1 MLRDQSVEE
10 IYDGFFYTS
19 DDPAPVGCGDCQ
31 GCSSCCQ
38 NTGDSII
45 LDPYDMYML
54 SLGTGKTFEDMIERE
69 IEIRLVDGLIL
80 PNLMK
85 CPSDRNGQPDSVLAE
100 KAEEPSE
107 NSYSEGERC
116 PFLTPAGRCSIHA
129 FRPGICRLY
138 PLGRYYT
145 DKGFA
150 YILQKDECSGRQKTP
165 VRVRDWLG
173 IEDLPVYEAY
183 ILDWHDFRVRIR
195 EALPRLTQSSRQSVT
210 RYILQ
215 IFFVHPYLME
225 MDFYPQYKARMEV
238 CRDALKEILDNGAG
252 VTL

>member
-1 MLRDQSVEE
+1 MLRDQTIEE
-10 IYDGFFYTS
+10 IYDGFFYSS
-19 DDPAPVGCGDCQ
+19 DDLVLVGCGDCQ

-45 LDPYDMYML
+45 LDPCDLYML

-85 CPSDRNGQPDSVLAE
+85 CPGDGNEQQDSA
-100 KAEEPSE
+100 PSE
-107 NSYSEGERC
+107 QASEISESSHPEGERC
-116 PFLTPAGRCSIHA
+116 PFLTSAGRCSIHA

-145 DKGFA
+145 DKGFS
-150 YILQKDECSGRQKTP
+150 YIGAAVTKDFLQEWVDYANRIGA
-165 VRVRDWLG
+165 VILYDAA
-173 IEDLPVYEAY
+173 YEAY
-183 ILDWHDFRVRIR
+183 ILDWHDFLKKIR
-195 EALPRLTQSSRQSVT
+195 EALPRLTQNSKSSVRS
-210 RYILQ
+210 YILQ

-225 MDFYPQYKARMEV
+225 MGFYPQYEARMDV
-238 CRDALKEILDNGAG
+238 CRDALKEILR
-252 VTL
+252 